1 MSDTP
6 ETIAVSYIEE
16 RLQKAR
22 KSLKRTQILSIVV
35 MVFVTGYLSTIG
47 YLLKTRLLDP
57 EPAADL
63 ATGQVTMMLQQYG
76 PEATHWLKESVP
88 PMVASLP
95 QMLLDQ
101 MPAGRELLEAYVGDL
116 MQTHAEK
123 AAADLATHMDTFIAE
138 NKETLDAF
146 IEAAQHP
153 EGVEELGKHLEGELR
168 GWLDYRIEGGEDG
181 KKNESIREI
190 LDRTAGSLD
199 KLEAKLD
206 RLAHA
211 KDLTEQEKKLRTAIA
226 IIMKTTKEATAAE

>member
-1 MSDTP
+1 MSNTP
-6 ETIAVSYIEE
+6 ETIAVEYIEQ

-22 KSLKRTQILSIVV
+22 KALKRTQILSIVV

-63 ATGQVTMMLQQYG
+63 ATGQVTIMLQQYG
-76 PEATHWLKESVP
+76 PEATTWLKESIP

-95 QMLLDQ
+95 QMLLEQ
-101 MPAGRELLEAYVGDL
+101 LPAGREMLEAYVGEQ

-123 AAADLATHMDTFIAE
+123 AAADLATHMDAFIAD

-153 EGVEELGKHLEGELR
+153 EGVAELGNHLEGELR
-168 GWLDYRIEGGEDG
+168 GWLDYRIESGEQG
-181 KKNESIREI
+181 AKSESIREI
-190 LDRTAGSLD
+190 LNRTAGSLD
-199 KLEAKLD
+199 NLEAKLD

-226 IIMKTTKEATAAE
+226 IIMKTTKEATASK